1 VTAKLGSKV
10 VWSGVPN
17 TNGGACAPV
26 GTDPSS
32 QALMFDAPQPCLSTE
47 VVDIPIPTRGFPDG
61 SHELA
66 VTVTDAAQNSSP
78 VLDQSIT
85 TSNPQT
91 TPVPRS
97 RRAVHARFVISWSW
111 NGRRTSLRSITVQK
125 LTRGARV
132 AVRCLG
138 RGCPRLR
145 VKSAGSRHVG
155 KLLRGLGGKRFR
167 AGDRLRIT
175 VTAPR
180 RRPERIELDIR
191 NARQPRAR
199 LVKR

>member
-1 VTAKLGSKV
+1 VTAKLGPKV

-17 TNGGACAPV
+17 DNGGACAAV

-32 QALMFDAPQPCLSTE
+32 QAWMFDAPQPCLSTE

-66 VTVTDAAQNSSP
+66 VTVTDAAQNGSP
-78 VLDQSIT
+78 VLDQTIT

-111 NGRRTSLRSITVQK
+111 NGTRTSLRSITVQK
-125 LTRGARV
+125 LTRSAHV

-138 RGCPRLR
+138 RGCPRLKVR
-145 VKSAGSRHVG
+145 SASSRHVG
-155 KLLRGLGGKRFR
+155 TLLRGLRGKRFR

-175 VTAPR
+175 VTQPR
-180 RRPERIELDIR
+180 RQAERIELQMRDNR
-191 NARQPRAR
+191 LPRAR
-199 LVKR
+199 LLKR